1 MTHTVVY
8 HKSNNHIA
16 DEFHC
21 VPDKITEHIMKHTNT
36 EEKKQDCF
44 MFEFASGNSC
54 WYAHSD
60 YYYKFEGGFIAQE
73 K

>member
-1 MTHTVVY
+1 MTHTIVY
-8 HKSNNHIA
+8 LKSNNHIA

-21 VPDKITEHIMKHTNT
+21 IPDKITEHIMKHTNT

-60 YYYKFEGGFIAQE
+60 YYYKFEGGFIV
-73 K
+73 